1 LGVTRVGQ
9 RERVTLV
16 DDLFETIGV
25 VGGVLVV
32 AGLVVFLMAWG
43 GIDERML
50 TQVAPRRFARY
61 PIAAGTLLLAI
72 AAVGLIV
79 PD

>member
-1 LGVTRVGQ
+1 M
-9 RERVTLV
+9 

-43 GIDERML
+43 GMEERMPI
-50 TQVAPRRFARY
+50 QVAPRRFDRY

>member
-1 LGVTRVGQ
+1 LGVTRSVSA
-9 RERVTLV
+9 RVTLV

-25 VGGVLVV
+25 VGEVLVV

-43 GIDERML
+43 GMEERMP